1 MDQREVPQVGKLRVV
16 VNLECLK
23 YAHENTV
30 VLGMKKEPEM
40 VLLAAVRWELGAGA
54 GKKRNSN
61 ICTVVVST
69 QRTVVRSRTPREQ

>member
-30 VLGMKKEPEM
+30 VLGMKKPEM
-40 VLLAAVRWELGAGA
+40 VLLAAVRCWELGAGA